1 MSDNGPQYASASFS
15 HFASD
20 YGFDHVTSSPRYPQ
34 SNGAAERAVKTVKS
48 LLTKNDDP
56 YVALWGYRS
65 TPLENGY
72 SPAELLMGHRLRT
85 TVPVH
90 SSQLIPR
97 LPRASQ
103 LREEEK
109 IRERQ
114 QRNFDKRHRALE
126 LTPLQ
131 PGDCVWI
138 PDTESEGTVTGET
151 NPRSYTVRTP
161 SGSLRK
167 NRRHLISLPHNGDRA
182 GDDSSATSSATVTSQ
197 GDSASVTLL
206 STSPESSADQRCT
219 RSGRVI
225 RPPDRL

>member
-1 MSDNGPQYASASFS
+1 
-15 HFASD
+15 
-20 YGFDHVTSSPRYPQ
+20 
-34 SNGAAERAVKTVKS
+34 
-48 LLTKNDDP
+48 
-56 YVALWGYRS
+56 
-65 TPLENGY
+65 
-72 SPAELLMGHRLRT
+72 MGRRLRT

-103 LREEEK
+103 LREKEK

-114 QRNFDKRHRALE
+114 QRNFDKRHRASE

-151 NPRSYTVRTP
+151 NPRTYTVRTP
-161 SGSLRK
+161 SGSLRR

-182 GDDSSATSSATVTSQ
+182 GDDSSVTSSATVTSQ